1 MIDRARFLETFP
13 EFAST
18 PVAIVDRAL
27 EEAAD
32 LVDPETFG
40 PRIDTAHG
48 LRTADLLASG
58 VYSVDARMVDAKGAT
73 VTVYRSQLDRL
84 IGVAAIGLRVF

>member
-13 EFAST
+13 EFSSA

-27 EEAAD
+27 EEARD
-32 LVDPETFG
+32 MIDPQVFG
-40 PRIDTAHG
+40 ARVDTAHG

-84 IGVAAIGLRVF
+84 IGTAAIGLRVF

>member
-1 MIDRARFLETFP
+1 MIDRARFLETYP
-13 EFAST
+13 EFASA

-32 LVDPETFG
+32 LTDPEVFG
-40 PRIDTAHG
+40 PRVDTAHG
-48 LRTADLLASG
+48 LRAADLLASG
-58 VYSVDARMVDAKGAT
+58 VFSVDARMVDAKGASIT
-73 VTVYRSQLDRL
+73 TYRAQLDRL